1 MTNRESR
8 ISRGLGVYSWRL
20 IPAPHSRRG
29 HADWPLSVKDRPLS
43 QTGWCQG
50 QAAVTGAVSAADMP
64 LSRMATQK
72 VAAVTDGLCQGR
84 ALSKTGRCLHR
95 LTSKVQAAEKSEHCI
110 SLNRSMQKIQCMSVI
125 LHCQCIFIEQR
136 TGGDTCHMPTVLCV
150 QLLTCIHELLLGAA
164 CRLQAACLPGK

>member
-50 QAAVTGAVSAADMP
+50 QAAVTGAVSVADMP
-64 LSRMATQK
+64 LSRMATERE
-72 VAAVTDGLCQGR
+72 AAVTDGLGQGR

-95 LTSKVQAAEKSEHCI
+95 LTSKVQAADQSEQCI
-110 SLNRSMQKIQCMSVI
+110 SLNRQCRKSNACQSYCIVNASSLSSV
-125 LHCQCIFIEQR
+125 
-136 TGGDTCHMPTVLCV
+136 
-150 QLLTCIHELLLGAA
+150 
-164 CRLQAACLPGK
+164 QAAIHATCLLSCVYSYSHAYMNYY